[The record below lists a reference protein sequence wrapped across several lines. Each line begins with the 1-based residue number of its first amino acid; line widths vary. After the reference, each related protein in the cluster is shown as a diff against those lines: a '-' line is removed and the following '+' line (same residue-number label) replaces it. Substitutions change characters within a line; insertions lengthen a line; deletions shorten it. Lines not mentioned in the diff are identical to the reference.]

1 MDRDLVASA
10 GGDVTVE
17 AVGRHVEL
25 PTDEPLGVRQVP
37 LEDGAPL
44 LRPVDE
50 VGGLTRPEPLVVLRR
65 LVVEVHAHHERVG
78 LERLRGWERP
88 LLVGQRLDRVLV
100 LLLVTGARPH
110 PRHGTRPGIAG
121 RLRGCRARRRAGD
134 RNGGWHTRRMST
146 GLAAA
151 VAEALGADVVSIA
164 RLGGGDV
171 AEAFR
176 VSLADGRTVF
186 AKTHR
191 DPPAGLL
198 HDRGVG
204 LAWLRE
210 AGAVPVPE
218 VLAVDDGDGG
228 SRPAFLALEWVEE
241 GGRGT
246 TEGEAQLGRELASM
260 HRAGAPCF
268 GREDRR
274 TTGSR
279 ALPNDPCDT
288 WVEFFATRRLEPLSR
303 MAADRAALPAA
314 ALGKLHTVIGRL
326 AELGGPAEPPA
337 RLHGDL
343 WGGNRLVASDGR
355 SWLIDPACHGGH
367 REFDLAMMRL
377 FAGFGG
383 ECFDAYDDEHPL
395 ADGWEARVPLHQL
408 APLTVHAIKFGG
420 GYVAATER
428 ALDAVL
434 AS

>member
-1 MDRDLVASA
+1 MSA
-10 GGDVTVE
+10 G
-17 AVGRHVEL
+17 
-25 PTDEPLGVRQVP
+25 
-37 LEDGAPL
+37 
-44 LRPVDE
+44 
-50 VGGLTRPEPLVVLRR
+50 LT
-65 LVVEVHAHHERVG
+65 
-78 LERLRGWERP
+78 
-88 LLVGQRLDRVLV
+88 
-100 LLLVTGARPH
+100 
-110 PRHGTRPGIAG
+110 
-121 RLRGCRARRRAGD
+121 
-134 RNGGWHTRRMST
+134 
-146 GLAAA
+146 AA
-151 VAEALGADVVSIA
+151 VAQALGADVVSTA

-176 VSLADGRTVF
+176 VALADGRTVF

-191 DPPAGLL
+191 DPPPGFFTTEA
-198 HDRGVG
+198 RG
-204 LAWLRE
+204 LAWLRD

-218 VLAVDDGDGG
+218 VLAVGDGDGG

-246 TEGEAQLGRELASM
+246 AEGEAQLGRGLASM

-288 WVEFFATRRLEPLSR
+288 WVEFFATRRLGPLLR
-303 MAADRAALPAA
+303 MAADQAALPST
-314 ALGKLHTVIGRL
+314 ALGKLQTVIDRL
-326 AELGGPAEPPA
+326 ADLGGPAEPPA

-343 WGGNRLVASDGR
+343 WGGNRLVARDGR

-377 FAGFGG
+377 FGGFGR

-428 ALDAVL
+428 ALDGVL